1 MIATINFI
9 GLLLFLGE
17 PCCEG
22 LERFSTLSRRRLSAK
37 SGVFVSL
44 AVTFAARFRLSAHM
58 NGEYTRA
65 VEQYGQKVYAFA
77 CYSLRS
83 RQDADD
89 VTQEVLV
96 KLWQHWRKVDPDK
109 IMAWLMRV
117 TRNAVVDHIRKQQ
130 LAESRRD
137 DRIEPDARPD
147 IRPGGEDQG
156 EARDRERLREAL
168 LESIQALDEPFRSL
182 LIMRDIQGMSY
193 ADMQGALE
201 MSESQVKVYLHR
213 GRRKLREDEDL
224 RRAFGSVHGTGDDS
238 LVSLEA
244 ARAENSR

>member
-1 MIATINFI
+1 
-9 GLLLFLGE
+9 
-17 PCCEG
+17 
-22 LERFSTLSRRRLSAK
+22 
-37 SGVFVSL
+37 
-44 AVTFAARFRLSAHM
+44 M
-58 NGEYTRA
+58 NTEYRRA

-83 RQDADD
+83 KQDADD

-109 IMAWLMRV
+109 VMAWLMRV
-117 TRNAVVDHIRKQQ
+117 TRNAVVDHIRKRQ

-137 DRIEPDARPD
+137 DRIEPDTQPEFRS
-147 IRPGGEDQG
+147 GGEDQG

-168 LESIQALDEPFRSL
+168 LGSIQALDEPFRSL

-224 RRAFGSVHGTGDDS
+224 RRAFAGVHGAAEEN
-238 LVSLEA
+238 LISLEK
-244 ARAENSR
+244 ARAENGR

>member
-1 MIATINFI
+1 M
-9 GLLLFLGE
+9 
-17 PCCEG
+17 
-22 LERFSTLSRRRLSAK
+22 
-37 SGVFVSL
+37 
-44 AVTFAARFRLSAHM
+44 
-58 NGEYTRA
+58 
-65 VEQYGQKVYAFA
+65 EQYGQKVYAFA

-96 KLWQHWRKVDPDK
+96 KLWQNWRKVDPDK
-109 IMAWLMRV
+109 VMAWLMRV
-117 TRNAVVDHIRKQQ
+117 TRNAVVDHIRKRQ

-137 DRIEPDARPD
+137 DRIEPDTQPEFRS
-147 IRPGGEDQG
+147 GGEDQG

-224 RRAFGSVHGTGDDS
+224 RRAFAGVHGTAEENLIS
-238 LVSLEA
+238 LRKV
-244 ARAENSR
+244 

>member
-1 MIATINFI
+1 
-9 GLLLFLGE
+9 
-17 PCCEG
+17 
-22 LERFSTLSRRRLSAK
+22 
-37 SGVFVSL
+37 
-44 AVTFAARFRLSAHM
+44 M
-58 NGEYTRA
+58 NSEYRRA

-77 CYSLRS
+77 CYSLRG

-89 VTQEVLV
+89 ITQEVLV
-96 KLWQHWRKVDPDK
+96 KLWRHWRKVDPDK
-109 IMAWLMRV
+109 IQAWLMRV
-117 TRNAVVDHIRKQQ
+117 TRNAVIDHIRKRQ

-137 DRIEPDARPD
+137 DRIEPDSRAV
-147 IRPGGEDQG
+147 GEDES
-156 EARDRERLREAL
+156 EARDRERLREIL
-168 LESIQALDEPFRSL
+168 LASIQALDEPFRSL

-224 RRAFGSVHGTGDDS
+224 RRAFGGVHGTAAEN
-238 LVSLEA
+238 LVSLEE

>member
-1 MIATINFI
+1 M
-9 GLLLFLGE
+9 
-17 PCCEG
+17 
-22 LERFSTLSRRRLSAK
+22 
-37 SGVFVSL
+37 
-44 AVTFAARFRLSAHM
+44 
-58 NGEYTRA
+58 
-65 VEQYGQKVYAFA
+65 EQYGQKVYAFA

-96 KLWQHWRKVDPDK
+96 KLWQHWSRVDPDK

-130 LAESRRD
+130 LADSRRD
-137 DRIEPDARPD
+137 SRIEPDTRPD
-147 IRPGGEDQG
+147 IHPGGVDQG

-224 RRAFGSVHGTGDDS
+224 RRTFGSVYGTAEES
-238 LVSLEA
+238 LVTLKSVQ
-244 ARAENSR
+244 AENSR

>member
-1 MIATINFI
+1 
-9 GLLLFLGE
+9 
-17 PCCEG
+17 
-22 LERFSTLSRRRLSAK
+22 
-37 SGVFVSL
+37 
-44 AVTFAARFRLSAHM
+44 M
-58 NGEYTRA
+58 NSEYTRA

-96 KLWQHWRKVDPDK
+96 KLWQHWRRVDPDK

-137 DRIEPDARPD
+137 DRIEPDT
-147 IRPGGEDQG
+147 RPGREDES
-156 EARDRERLREAL
+156 EARDRERLREVL

-213 GRRKLREDEDL
+213 GRRKLREDENL
-224 RRAFGSVHGTGDDS
+224 RRAFGSVHGAAEEN
-238 LVSLEA
+238 LVTLES

>member
-1 MIATINFI
+1 
-9 GLLLFLGE
+9 
-17 PCCEG
+17 
-22 LERFSTLSRRRLSAK
+22 
-37 SGVFVSL
+37 
-44 AVTFAARFRLSAHM
+44 M
-58 NGEYTRA
+58 NTEYRRA

-109 IMAWLMRV
+109 VMAWLMRV

-130 LAESRRD
+130 LADSRRD
-137 DRIEPDARPD
+137 DRVEPDTRPD
-147 IRPGGEDQG
+147 IQSGREDQG

-213 GRRKLREDEDL
+213 GRRKLREDEEL
-224 RRAFGSVHGTGDDS
+224 RRAFASLHGNAEENLIS
-238 LVSLEA
+238 LKT

>member
-1 MIATINFI
+1 
-9 GLLLFLGE
+9 
-17 PCCEG
+17 
-22 LERFSTLSRRRLSAK
+22 
-37 SGVFVSL
+37 
-44 AVTFAARFRLSAHM
+44 M
-58 NGEYTRA
+58 NTEYRRA

-109 IMAWLMRV
+109 IQAWLMRV
-117 TRNAVVDHIRKQQ
+117 TRNAVVDHFRKQQ
-130 LAESRRD
+130 LADSRRD
-137 DRIEPDARPD
+137 DRVEPDTRSD
-147 IRPGGEDQG
+147 IQSGREDQG

-201 MSESQVKVYLHR
+201 MSESQVKCIAS
-213 GRRKLREDEDL
+213 GRRKLREDEEL
-224 RRAFGSVHGTGDDS
+224 RRAFASLHGNAEENLIS
-238 LVSLEA
+238 LKT